1 MGYNFKRKTKLGG
14 KYGMN
19 MKLNFSH
26 VRWKGE
32 TFYQDIDVTMT
43 RKLSQSVKLILMYM
57 NQRYNM
63 TIVEGH
69 GGMVRSNIFIA
80 DAKFQL
86 SKKTALRTEL
96 QYMSTRDDKGDWL
109 YGLVEFSLAPH
120 WMFSVSDLYNVGE
133 TNLHYYHGDVTFSAS
148 GHRVQLGFGRT
159 RAGYNCSGG
168 VCRYVPASR
177 GFTLSYNYNFSI
189 L

>member
-1 MGYNFKRKTKLGG
+1 
-14 KYGMN
+14 MN
-19 MKLNFSH
+19 VKFNFSH

-32 TFYQDIDVTMT
+32 TFYQDIDVTVT
-43 RKLSQSVKLILMYM
+43 RKLSSVVKLALMYM
-57 NQRYNM
+57 NQRYNK
-63 TIVEGH
+63 TVVEGH

-96 QYMSTRDDKGDWL
+96 QYLTTPDDEGDWA
-109 YGLVEFSLAPH
+109 YGLLEFSLAPH
-120 WMFSVSDLYNVGE
+120 WMFSVSDMYNVGE
-133 TNLHYYHGDVTFSAS
+133 TKIHYYHGDVTFSAS
-148 GHRVQLGFGRT
+148 GHRVMLGFGRT

-177 GFTLSYNYNFSI
+177 GFTLSYNYTF
-189 L
+189 